1 MVMIRNYLVLLKR
14 WIKLMKFSSIFK
26 LGNTFIQNITLS
38 TGFANNTVEVVE
50 IKNGYELTAKD
61 DSVKIS
67 FTIDIDSDDFS
78 VLYVKRKM
86 NKKDSAT
93 DCFDLG
99 MKLSFLFYVEFL
111 N

>member
-1 MVMIRNYLVLLKR
+1 M
-14 WIKLMKFSSIFK
+14 
-26 LGNTFIQNITLS
+26 G
-38 TGFANNTVEVVE
+38 TGFANNTVEVAE

-67 FTIDIDSDDFS
+67 FTIDTDSDDFS
-78 VLYVKRKM
+78 VLNVKRKM

-99 MKLSFLFYVEFL
+99 MKYFFFYVLCFMFYAEKVIICFVI